1 MNARPT
7 PLEKDR
13 AATPHLD
20 RLEVAFSVASATL
33 ERFIGHAGRPAP
45 PFPPPSD
52 PPAAL
57 DILVGLFGLSPFERD
72 LLVLAAGAELSAPIA
87 DLCGLAQKSPDR
99 PFMTFGLALA
109 AQPDS
114 APGALAPGAALAPDG
129 ALRRW
134 GLIEFDPAAPGGPMS
149 ARLSVPESVVRF
161 LMGAPTLD
169 ARLTAVL
176 ERVAAPAVLQP
187 SLYRLAEQIAATAQ
201 TAPPAPALHLVGPPT
216 RSALEIVAG
225 AASLVGLTLYRLPH
239 DRLPPEPERLAQ
251 LVRLW
256 NRDRVLVSGALAVT
270 VGSDEAAAPGA
281 EAALTRLADDV
292 HGFLVLSGTGGG
304 ELSDRCL
311 RPVLRIEAP
320 PPDPYEIRE
329 AWRELLGDHP
339 RVADMAYQFRLP
351 VETMAAAARAVHA
364 YAGETEDEDA
374 AMARLWDLCRVQGR
388 QKLTGLAQRL
398 PARAGLD
405 DLVLSDSLKST
416 LRQVIAHHRHRPSV
430 LLDGGFEARGAR
442 EAGLS
447 ILLAGPS
454 GVGKTMAAEV
464 LANALSLDLF
474 RVDLSQVVN
483 KYIGET
489 EKNLRRVF
497 DAADEGGAILLFDE
511 ADALFGKRSEVKD
524 SHDRHANIEVGYL
537 LQRIESYRGIA
548 ILTTNMPDALDQAFL
563 RRLAYI
569 LHIPFPDRDQRAD
582 IWSRAFP
589 AETPTESLDL
599 PRLAQLSVTGGQIR
613 GIALNAAM
621 LAAAEGKPVDMA
633 VIRQAAHTEYGKLNR
648 IPTTTELAGWP

>member
-1 MNARPT
+1 M
-7 PLEKDR
+7 PLAPER
-13 AATPHLD
+13 ATTLHVD
-20 RLEVAFSVASATL
+20 RLEAAFATASATL
-33 ERFIGHAGRPAP
+33 ERFIGHAHRQTP
-45 PFPPPSD
+45 PFPAASD

-57 DILVGLFGLSPFERD
+57 DILIRLFGLSAFERD
-72 LLVLAAGAELSAPIA
+72 LLVLAAGAELSATIA
-87 DLCGLAQKSPDR
+87 DLCALAQKSQDK

-109 AQPDS
+109 ARPDDI
-114 APGALAPGAALAPDG
+114 PGALAPGAALAPDG
-129 ALRRW
+129 VLRRW
-134 GLIEFDPAAPGGPMS
+134 GLIEFDPGAPGGSMS
-149 ARLSVPESVVRF
+149 ARLSVPEAVVRF

-169 ARLTAVL
+169 ARLAAVL
-176 ERVAAPAVLQP
+176 ERVAAPALLQP
-187 SLYRLAEQIAATAQ
+187 SLYQLAEQIAATANA
-201 TAPPAPALHLVGPPT
+201 APPAPVLHLVGPPT
-216 RSALEIVAG
+216 RSALDVVAG

-239 DRLPPEPERLAQ
+239 DRLPQEPDRLAQ

-256 NRDRVLVSGALAVT
+256 NRDRVLMSGALAVT
-270 VGSDEAAAPGA
+270 LGPDEGAAPGT

-304 ELSDRCL
+304 ELPDRCL
-311 RPVLRIEAP
+311 RSVLRIEAP
-320 PPDPYEIRE
+320 PPDPYEVRA
-329 AWRELLGDHP
+329 AWQAVLGDHP
-339 RVADMAYQFRLP
+339 RVADMAYQFHLP
-351 VETMAAAARAVHA
+351 METMAAAARAVQA
-364 YAGETEDEDA
+364 NAGEEDQDA
-374 AMARLWDLCRVQGR
+374 TMARLWDLCRVQGR

-398 PARAGLD
+398 PARASLD
-405 DLVLSDSLKST
+405 DLVLSDTLKT
-416 LRQVIAHHRHRPSV
+416 VLRQVIAHHQHRPAV

-548 ILTTNMPDALDQAFL
+548 ILTTNMPEALDQAFL

-569 LHIPFPDRDQRAD
+569 LHIPFPDREQRAD

-589 AETPTESLDL
+589 AETLTQPLD
-599 PRLAQLSVTGGQIR
+599 PQRLAQLSVTGGQIR
-613 GIALNAAM
+613 SIALNAAM
-621 LAAAEGKPVDMA
+621 LAAAGGRPVDMGI
-633 VIRQAAHTEYGKLNR
+633 IREAALTEYAKLNR